1 MDFIDEQISRYCAE
15 HTAAQDAVLA
25 ELERET
31 WLKVLRPRMLSG
43 HIQGKFLEFIVKML
57 QPKEVL
63 EIGTYTG
70 YSAIWMARALKA
82 DATLHTIDINPELEE
97 MAHTYF
103 QKAGVE
109 HQINFY
115 IGNALDIIPK
125 LDVVFDLVFIDADKT
140 NYKNYLELV
149 LPKVRK
155 GGIIIADNVL
165 WNGKVLQE
173 SPKDPETKAIR
184 EFNEYVQATTE
195 VDNLLL
201 PLRDGLMIMEK
212 TT

>member
-97 MAHTYF
+97 MAQTYF

-125 LDVVFDLVFIDADKT
+125 LDIVFDLVFIDADKT

>member
-1 MDFIDEQISRYCAE
+1 MNFIDEQISRYSEE
-15 HTAAQDAVLA
+15 HSAKQDAVLA

-31 WLKVLRPRMLSG
+31 WLKVMRPRMLSG
-43 HIQGKFLEFIVKML
+43 PVQGKLLEFIVKML
-57 QPKEVL
+57 KPKEVL

-82 DATLHTIDINPELEE
+82 DATLHTIDINPELED
-97 MAHTYF
+97 MARKYF
-103 QKAGVE
+103 AKAGVE

-115 IGNALDIIPK
+115 IGNAMEVIPK
-125 LDVVFDLVFIDADKT
+125 IDAVFDLVFIDADKT
-140 NYKNYLELV
+140 NYKNYLKLV
-149 LPKVRK
+149 LPKVRS

-165 WNGKVLQE
+165 WNGKVLKE
-173 SPKDPETKAIR
+173 AKNDPETKAIQ
-184 EFNEYVQATTE
+184 EFNEYVQASKE

-212 TT
+212 KS